1 MDVGALCGGLCRW
14 AGRAPDRAALCSVA
28 CRHGSGRQERE
39 VKGARRRAGDSP
51 VAGVQ
56 TTGQGLRMTGN
67 TLLFLALP
75 SRRSLA
81 ISRSRPARVNIGVRA
96 CPAVGRFSMH
106 GCTSGLLRWWKTPQR
121 YTRSPDDTASLQAS
135 HCTSPSGRP
144 RKPRDVQNARSLPC
158 RPPRAV
164 RPAPSAPRRILT
176 RDRGCVQ
183 QSTIAA
189 HLLPPPGAVRGRSD
203 MRSPGQWTLRV
214 RATRRCGVQ
223 RHDARALS
231 TQVPFSQEPPRPCA

>member
-56 TTGQGLRMTGN
+56 TTGQGLRMAGN

-121 YTRSPDDTASLQAS
+121 CTRSPDDTASLQAS

-164 RPAPSAPRRILT
+164 FSLATGDA
-176 RDRGCVQ
+176 CNK
-183 QSTIAA
+183 A
-189 HLLPPPGAVRGRSD
+189 LLLHTSSRPPGPCVDVR
-203 MRSPGQWTLRV
+203 T
-214 RATRRCGVQ
+214 CG
-223 RHDARALS
+223 ARAS
-231 TQVPFSQEPPRPCA
+231 GHCACGQRAAAVSSGTTRGH